1 MMYDAFFSIS
11 TWLRSFVVECHGGKT
26 WIKPTNITFNKSKR
40 KISAS
45 EDTET
50 YIVAGTTV
58 DEMQSLMDDHIIK
71 VQTMKGRDSV
81 CPWMREMG
89 IGRVYKNTKKWMSL
103 WGPSTVAAHFG
114 LTKHFFLTCR
124 GTFLVLEMFIW
135 VHCYPP
141 VNYHKLTWQA
151 GKFTIFL

>member
-1 MMYDAFFSIS
+1 MMYDVFFCIS

-26 WIKPTNITFNKSKR
+26 WIKPTTIPFSKSKR
-40 KISAS
+40 KNRNISAS

-89 IGRVYKNTKKWMSL
+89 IGRVYKNTMKWMSL
-103 WGPSTVAAHFG
+103 RRLSTVAAHFG
-114 LTKHFFLTCR
+114 LTKHLSSLVVVPFWSWRCSFLDSMGFKSMVT
-124 GTFLVLEMFIW
+124 
-135 VHCYPP
+135 H
-141 VNYHKLTWQA
+141 Q
-151 GKFTIFL
+151 